1 LPLEYQEV
9 EYIESTGT
17 QYISTG
23 AEIFGSTN
31 HGIYIDFI
39 PTSFYNYNTIYGS
52 TLDADTNEGW
62 IYSNGGLASRYKNIR
77 YGTDNNITVN
87 SRIKYELT
95 KEENTLTKIVNGTTI
110 GTGTVSGTSSGV
122 VLLFL
127 SGSDYGK
134 YKLFSC
140 KLSKNGEIVRD
151 FIPCIRKSDNEV
163 GLYDLIEGVFY
174 TNQGTGEF
182 KYSINGIPSDYKEL
196 EYIES
201 TGGQYI
207 QTDYVPNY
215 NTQIYCKFAH
225 NEETIDTP
233 VFGCRTSGYA
243 NNYVLW
249 SHPTGYTSGVSQAI
263 FNGAT
268 KQIQN
273 YAMGTIIEFYYCN
286 NSGKYHDVN
295 WV

>member
-1 LPLEYQEV
+1 MSIYKTGVWTSNEIQEYNLPLEYQEV

-62 IYSNGGLASRYKNIR
+62 IYSNGGLASRYKSIR

-174 TNQGTGEF
+174 TNQGSGSFTAGVKNDKF
-182 KYSINGIPSDYKEL
+182 NPIAKIYKDQV
-196 EYIES
+196 I
-201 TGGQYI
+201 
-207 QTDYVPNY
+207 
-215 NTQIYCKFAH
+215 
-225 NEETIDTP
+225 
-233 VFGCRTSGYA
+233 A
-243 NNYVLW
+243 NN
-249 SHPTGYTSGVSQAI
+249 
-263 FNGAT
+263 F
-268 KQIQN
+268 
-273 YAMGTIIEFYYCN
+273 IEI
-286 NSGKYHDVN
+286 
-295 WV
+295 

>member
-1 LPLEYQEV
+1 MAITKNGIVSSNELQEYCLPSAYKQV

-62 IYSNGGLASRYKNIR
+62 IYSNGGLASRYKSIR

-95 KEENTLTKIVNGTTI
+95 KEDSTLTKIVNGTTI
-110 GTGTVSGTSSGV
+110 GTGTVSGTSNGV

-163 GLYDLIEGVFY
+163 GLYDLIEGTFY
-174 TNQGTGEF
+174 TNQGTGSFSYNSE
-182 KYSINGIPSDYKEL
+182 SD
-196 EYIES
+196 
-201 TGGQYI
+201 
-207 QTDYVPNY
+207 
-215 NTQIYCKFAH
+215 NTTNLKIYENKIMTNDF
-225 NEETIDTP
+225 NEI
-233 VFGCRTSGYA
+233 
-243 NNYVLW
+243 
-249 SHPTGYTSGVSQAI
+249 
-263 FNGAT
+263 
-268 KQIQN
+268 
-273 YAMGTIIEFYYCN
+273 
-286 NSGKYHDVN
+286 
-295 WV
+295 